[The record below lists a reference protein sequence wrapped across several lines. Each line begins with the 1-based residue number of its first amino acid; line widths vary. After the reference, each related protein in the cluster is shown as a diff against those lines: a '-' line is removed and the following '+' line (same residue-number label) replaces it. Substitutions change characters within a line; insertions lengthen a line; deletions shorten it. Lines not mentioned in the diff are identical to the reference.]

1 MKIALCF
8 SGQIRTGNLLD
19 KYIKNFLG
27 EVLDFSDIFVHTWNI
42 RTETSSDIDLAQQRF
57 FEKPIIFEKFEELYK
72 PKKMVVQNFEN
83 KRGGTPLFE
92 TLYESNELRKQYQKE
107 NKVDYDFIVKIRP
120 DIIYNRNHYL
130 IDELNEIVNDDSD
143 NTLYTND
150 FFEASTRKKVEDVF
164 WIARPKVF
172 DIMANFMFYRLENTT
187 VDDYQEQMFEYL
199 GENNLKLKPLF
210 KYNETNVIRVSNIL
224 SGVNVTDKIFL
235 DSVYL

>member
-1 MKIALCF
+1 M
-8 SGQIRTGNLLD
+8 
-19 KYIKNFLG
+19 
-27 EVLDFSDIFVHTWNI
+27 
-42 RTETSSDIDLAQQRF
+42 
-57 FEKPIIFEKFEELYK
+57 
-72 PKKMVVQNFEN
+72 
-83 KRGGTPLFE
+83 
-92 TLYESNELRKQYQKE
+92 
-107 NKVDYDFIVKIRP
+107 
-120 DIIYNRNHYL
+120 

-210 KYNETNVIRVSNIL
+210 KYNEINVIRVSNIL